1 MSYRPQF
8 AYAPIPDCDEQRCA
22 YSFDPSNL
30 PAIAGATLAAGAQT
44 GRIPLK
50 FDLDADFYVRAIVAT
65 FPGLGMRIEGSGPG
79 DPWSDNEND
88 TSLFPSSN
96 FVQLSEYSSLGPFR
110 SRFGLCNMES
120 GLRGIFI
127 PGGGTISLFL
137 FNYTS
142 AGIVLANFRLVLHG
156 VKAYRKGCDL

>member
-8 AYAPIPDCDEQRCA
+8 AYAPIPDCDEQRCS

-30 PAIAGATLAAGAQT
+30 PAIAGVTLAAGALS

-50 FDLDADFYVRAIVAT
+50 FDLDADFYVRALSNT
-65 FPGLGMRIEGSGPG
+65 NPGLSMRIEGSGPG

-88 TSLFPSSN
+88 TSLFPGAN
-96 FVQLSEYSSLGPFR
+96 FVRLAQYSDIGLTK
-110 SRFGLCNMES
+110 SRFGLCTLES

-137 FNYTS
+137 FNHYT
-142 AGIVLANFRLVLHG
+142 AGVSLANFRLI
-156 VKAYRKGCDL
+156 

>member
-8 AYAPIPDCDEQRCA
+8 AYAPIPDCDEQRCT

-30 PAIAGATLAAGAQT
+30 PAIVGVTLAAGAQT

-50 FDLDADFYVRAIVAT
+50 FDLDADFYVRAIAAT
-65 FPGLGMRIEGSGPG
+65 YAGLGIRIEGSGAG

-88 TSLFPSSN
+88 TSLFPSAN
-96 FVQLSEYSSLGPFR
+96 FVQLSEYSGLGPFI
-110 SRFGLCNMES
+110 SHIGLCSLES

-127 PGGGTISLFL
+127 PGGGTLSLFL

-142 AGIVLANFRLVLHG
+142 AGLSLATFRLLLHG
-156 VKAYRKGCDL
+156 VKAYRKGCL

>member
-8 AYAPIPDCDEQRCA
+8 AYASIPDCDEQRCT

-30 PAIAGATLAAGAQT
+30 PAIVGVTLAAGAQT

-50 FDLDADFYVRAIVAT
+50 FDLDADFYVRAIAASYA
-65 FPGLGMRIEGSGPG
+65 GLGIRIEGSGAG

-88 TSLFPSSN
+88 TSLFPSAN
-96 FVQLSEYSSLGPFR
+96 FVQLSEYSSGGPFI
-110 SRFGLCNMES
+110 SRFGPCNMES

-127 PGGGTISLFL
+127 PGGGTLSLFL

-142 AGIVLANFRLVLHG
+142 AGQTLAYFRLLLHG
-156 VKAYRKGCDL
+156 VKAYRKGCL

>member
-8 AYAPIPDCDEQRCA
+8 AYAPIPDCDEQRCS

-30 PAIAGATLAAGAQT
+30 PAIAGVTLAAGALS

-50 FDLDADFYVRAIVAT
+50 FDLDADFYVRALSANN
-65 FPGLGMRIEGSGPG
+65 PELSMRIEGSGPG

-88 TSLFPSSN
+88 TSLFPGAN
-96 FVQLSEYSSLGPFR
+96 FVRLSQYSDIGPQNG
-110 SRFGLCNMES
+110 RFGLCTLES
-120 GLRGIFI
+120 GIRGIFI

-137 FNYTS
+137 FNHGN
-142 AGIVLANFRLVLHG
+142 AAQQLMNFRLVLHG
-156 VKAYRKGCDL
+156 VKAYRKGCL